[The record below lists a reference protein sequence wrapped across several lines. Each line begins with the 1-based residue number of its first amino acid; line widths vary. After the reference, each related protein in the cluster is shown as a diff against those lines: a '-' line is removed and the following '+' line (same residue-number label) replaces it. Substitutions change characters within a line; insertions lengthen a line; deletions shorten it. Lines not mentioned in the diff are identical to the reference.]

1 MGSAQGHPVD
11 VDQDVPASRENSP
24 SENDEDD
31 SDDQMK
37 VDRSSSSLS
46 TAWSFAPKSQNTHTQ
61 PSTSMTRTL
70 FTPMRTS
77 PKKPRRHSKPKN
89 VKANNMLIDMVQ
101 REAIILEVQAA

>member
-1 MGSAQGHPVD
+1 MGSAQGHPVH

-24 SENDEDD
+24 SENDGDV

-37 VDRSSSSLS
+37 VDRSSSSLA
-46 TAWSFAPKSQNTHTQ
+46 TAWSFVPKSQNTQ
-61 PSTSMTRTL
+61 PSTSMTRTS

-89 VKANNMLIDMVQ
+89 VKANNMLIDMMQ
-101 REAIILEVQAA
+101 REAIVLEVQAA